1 MISKSTKRIF
11 CIKDSTIITN
21 TGTST
26 LPVAWQSFGLPRTND
41 ADLVDLSLQIP
52 VKKSLFLPHE

>member
-11 CIKDSTIITN
+11 YIKDSTIITN

-52 VKKSLFLPHE
+52 VKNSLFLPHE